1 MSDNILRVSNIDA
14 MVNTIKIQAI
24 VEEKVQQLVA
34 SGDLE
39 VQPVA
44 NNSVDLEKIKSRGGY
59 YGWKENKTCFESGG

>member
-1 MSDNILRVSNIDA
+1 MKKVKVTGVEVSGEQ
-14 MVNTIKIQAI
+14 IQAI

-44 NNSVDLEKIKSRGGY
+44 NNSVDLEK
-59 YGWKENKTCFESGG
+59 